1 MTIKF
6 NYDPGRRQG
15 IVSGDR
21 FDELRE
27 AFSVHN
33 DSAKF
38 ARYGGAR
45 YIPTRKY
52 VITPAGRFETGLFFE
67 IKKYILS
74 NIGKDTN
81 IYISDELKKI
91 IYPGFN
97 ITKIQQHLSLTLRD
111 YQNDIVRAGLSV
123 GRGVCVLATAG
134 GKTLTIASLIE
145 HVYRKNNQFKCVV
158 LVPDRGLV
166 NQTFGDFGEYKC
178 TFSYSKWTGDNKLD
192 ISTNIVIANIGI
204 LQSSKSNLDW
214 LQDIDLLI
222 VDEVHKLRKS
232 NKINK
237 IIKSIRTP
245 NKLGFTGTLP
255 PDMIDQWNIFGH
267 IGPLLY
273 EKNSFQLRVDNY
285 IANVLVQFIRIEY
298 STQPGVQSSDRYSPS
313 ARYRR
318 ESKFIINNTFRNNII
333 NKLCSKF
340 DNNCL
345 IMVDYIE
352 HGEKLYSILKEN
364 NPDKT
369 VYFIRGDVDVKDRD
383 KVKSVMENKKNV
395 ICVAI
400 SKIFSTGI
408 NIKNLHYIVFASGG
422 KAKVKLIQSIG
433 RGLRWHKD
441 KKDVIIIDIA
451 DKLFYGNKHYVKRKV
466 IYRDESIRYGIR
478 SIKEKE
484 TETIN

>member
-6 NYDPGRRQG
+6 EYDPRRRQG

-33 DSAKF
+33 DAARF
-38 ARYGGAR
+38 ARYGGSR
-45 YIPTRKY
+45 YIPTTKY
-52 VITPAGRFETGLFFE
+52 VITPAGRFQPGLFFE

-81 IYISDELKKI
+81 IFVSDELKKI
-91 IYPGFN
+91 IYPGYN
-97 ITKIQQHLSLTLRD
+97 ITKMKQHLSLSLRD
-111 YQNDIVRAGLSV
+111 YQNDIVRACLSI

-134 GKTLTIASLIE
+134 GKTVTMASLIE
-145 HVYRKNNQFKCVV
+145 HVYRKNKQFKCVV

-166 NQTFGDFGEYKC
+166 NQTFGDFTEYKC
-178 TFSYSKWTGDNKLD
+178 SFSYSKWTGDDNLN
-192 ISTNIVIANIGI
+192 ISTNIIIANMGI
-204 LQSSKSNLDW
+204 LQSSKSDLDW
-214 LQDIDLLI
+214 LQDIDMLV

-245 NKLGFTGTLP
+245 NKFGFTGTLP
-255 PDMIDQWNIFGH
+255 PEAIDQWNIFGH
-267 IGPLLY
+267 IGPILY
-273 EKNSFQLRVDNY
+273 EKNSFQLRNENY

-298 STQPGVQSSDRYSPS
+298 TTQPGIHESDRYNPS
-313 ARYRR
+313 AKYRR
-318 ESKFIINNTFRNNII
+318 ELKFIANNTFRNDVI
-333 NKLCSKF
+333 NKLCGRF

-345 IMVDYIE
+345 VMVDYIE
-352 HGEKLYSILKEN
+352 HGEKLYSILKKN
-364 NPDKT
+364 NPDKQ

-395 ICVAI
+395 VCIAI

-408 NIKNLHYIVFASGG
+408 NIKNLHYILFASGG

-451 DKLFYGNKHYVKRKV
+451 DKLFYGNKHYVKRKA
-466 IYRDESIRYGIR
+466 IYRDENIRYGIR
-478 SIKEKE
+478 STKEEETKE
-484 TETIN
+484 VN